1 MYLRGNSDRNL
12 SESKYNEL
20 IQVENNTGKKVVDAY
35 LHIFGCTE
43 TLVVRSPGRVNI
55 IGEHTDYNDGFVLPA
70 AIDKAIYV
78 AVGKRTDGRVHLY
91 SADFND
97 LFEVE
102 LSGIQPT
109 GTWATYVLGAAK
121 QLMERGYDIGGF
133 NLSLDGN
140 VPIGA
145 GLSSSAA
152 VECATVFALNELFGL
167 GIDKLEMV
175 KIAQKAEQTF
185 SGVMCGIMDMFASMF
200 GKKGHVI
207 KLDCRSLEYEYKPF
221 KLEGYKI
228 VLFNTNVKHALAES
242 AYNSRRQQCEQGVA
256 WIQEFHPWVNSLRDA
271 TMAMLDQYV
280 AVKDEVVYSRCR
292 YVVEEIQRVSAACE
306 ALEKGDIQELGK
318 QMFFTHEGLSRMY
331 EVSCKELDYL
341 VQAVK
346 GNKLVL
352 GARMMGGG
360 FGGCTINLV
369 KDEAVEELT
378 ATIAA
383 GYKSH
388 MQLDL
393 TAHTAV
399 IEDGTALLQ
408 DQRK

>member
-1 MYLRGNSDRNL
+1 
-12 SESKYNEL
+12 L
-20 IQVENNTGKKVVDAY
+20 IQVENSAGKKVVDAY
-35 LHIFGCTE
+35 RNVFGSAE

-91 SADFND
+91 SVDFND
-97 LFEVE
+97 SFKVE

-109 GTWATYVLGAAK
+109 SNWATYVLGVAN
-121 QLMERGYDIGGF
+121 QLIERGHVIGGF

-167 GIDKLEMV
+167 GIEKLEMV
-175 KIAQKAEQTF
+175 TIAQKAEQTF

-221 KLEGYKI
+221 RLEGYKI

-242 AYNSRRQQCEQGVA
+242 AYNNRRQQCEQGVA
-256 WIQEFHPWVNSLRDA
+256 WIKKFHPQVNSLRDA
-271 TMAMLDQYV
+271 TMEMLNQYI
-280 AVKDEVVYSRCR
+280 AAKDETVYMRCR
-292 YVVEEIQRVSAACE
+292 YVVEEIQRVSTACD
-306 ALEKGDIQELGK
+306 ALENGDIPALGV
-318 QMFFTHEGLSRMY
+318 QMFATHEGLSKMY

-341 VQAVK
+341 VDAVK
-346 GNKLVL
+346 DNKNVL

-369 KDEAVEELT
+369 KEEAIDELT
-378 ATIAA
+378 ATLAA
-383 GYKSH
+383 GYKKE
-388 MQLDL
+388 MQLEL
-393 TAHTAV
+393 TANTAI
-399 IEDGTALLQ
+399 IEDGTTLL
-408 DQRK
+408 